1 MLPVILFAVSLII
14 WITIMVTDR
23 RTVGSGFFL
32 LLTVF
37 LGGIALYR
45 HALLDPGWF
54 SEHLFWHII
63 LDLEIV
69 FLAVILI
76 AYPLILIPFFFVE
89 GVILIK
95 KEGVRPRNV
104 LSIGLAILLLAF
116 DLLFPLFYDV
126 HVKGAATYVYWYMTL
141 ISLYLIVQLASFGL
155 SNLLNLI
162 HIKKDQGLNYIVVL
176 GCALRGSELT
186 PLLRARVDRGIKA
199 HRDNPGS
206 KLIMSGGQG
215 GDEIM
220 PESHAMGKYAL
231 SAGVPEEDI
240 ILEDKSKNT
249 EENIRFS
256 SALME
261 KSGRFGIATNSY
273 HVMRS
278 LLIARRQ
285 KLSCIGYGAHTKLY
299 FSLNAFLREYAGY
312 FRDSRMKRIIHLA
325 LLTVIYILFLIFSE
339 A

>member
-1 MLPVILFAVSLII
+1 M
-14 WITIMVTDR
+14 
-23 RTVGSGFFL
+23 
-32 LLTVF
+32 
-37 LGGIALYR
+37 
-45 HALLDPGWF
+45 DPGWF

-199 HRDNPGS
+199 YRDNPGS